1 MTAIVIGILLLIV
14 LAVYVGASLD
24 TERQRVAARE
34 AARCRRERNDELRAL
49 RQERQRL
56 RDERL
61 RLAEERHLQ
70 RGEPPDGDTSGRTPT
85 DI

>member
-1 MTAIVIGILLLIV
+1 VTAIVIGVLLLIV
-14 LAVYVGASLD
+14 LAVCVGASLD
-24 TERQRVAARE
+24 TERQRAAARE

-61 RLAEERHLQ
+61 RLAEERRLH
-70 RGEPPDGDTSGRTPT
+70 RGEPPDSEQMP
-85 DI
+85 